1 MEYLETPKQTAT
13 KNGLT
18 LFKNKDKKPVII
30 DFSAVEAFF
39 SQNAS
44 EFKKIG
50 VNIEEVFASFTAAAV
65 EELENQCFVFSDY
78 TSVYFVVDNYKFYID
93 FLNERKA
100 VYFDSV
106 RKYNILKPIA
116 ARLNTY
122 YLDNPESALYLDFN
136 VFYYKYNFLPIQEIN
151 I

>member
-1 MEYLETPKQTAT
+1 MEYLKTPKQTAT

-39 SQNAS
+39 AKNATALG
-44 EFKKIG
+44 KIG
-50 VNIEEVFASFTAAAV
+50 VNVKYFFEKFTAAAV
-65 EELENQCFVFSDY
+65 EELESQCFVFSDY
-78 TSVYFVVDNYKFYID
+78 ASVYFVLDNYKFYID

-116 ARLNTY
+116 ARLNAY
-122 YLDNPESALYLDFN
+122 YLNSPESALCLNFN
-136 VFYYKYNFLPIQEIN
+136 TFYYNYNLIPIQEIYR
-151 I
+151 

>member
-1 MEYLETPKQTAT
+1 MEYLKTPKQTAT

-18 LFKNKDKKPVII
+18 LFNNKDKKPVII
-30 DFSAVEAFF
+30 DFSAVEAVF

-50 VNIEEVFASFTAAAV
+50 VNVEEVFTSFTAAAV

-78 TSVYFVVDNYKFYID
+78 TSVYFVIDNYKFYID

-116 ARLNTY
+116 ARLNAY
-122 YLDNPESALYLDFN
+122 YLNSPESALCLNFN
-136 VFYYKYNFLPIQEIN
+136 TFYYNYNLIPIQEIYR
-151 I
+151 

>member
-1 MEYLETPKQTAT
+1 MKYLETPKQTAT

-30 DFSAVEAFF
+30 DFSAAEAFF
-39 SQNAS
+39 TQNAN
-44 EFKKIG
+44 EFEKIG
-50 VNIEEVFASFTAAAV
+50 VNVEEVFASFTAAAV
-65 EELENQCFVFSDY
+65 EELESQCFVFSDY
-78 TSVYFVVDNYKFYID
+78 ANVYFVVDNYKFYID

-116 ARLNTY
+116 ARLNAY
-122 YLDNPESALYLDFN
+122 YLNNPESALYLDFN
-136 VFYYKYNFLPIQEIN
+136 VFYYRGNLIPIQEIYR
-151 I
+151 